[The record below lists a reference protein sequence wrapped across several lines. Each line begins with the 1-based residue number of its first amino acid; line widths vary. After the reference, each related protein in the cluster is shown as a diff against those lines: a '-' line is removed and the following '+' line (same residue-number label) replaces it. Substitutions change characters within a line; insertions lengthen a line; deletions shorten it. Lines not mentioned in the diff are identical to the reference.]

1 MKFSISRDALIKPLN
16 LVAGVVERRQT
27 LPILANV
34 QLVLDGQQLSLTGT
48 DLEVELIGRV
58 DLGDSASAIETGEI
72 TVPAKKLVDICK
84 ALPDGAVIDVS
95 QDEQKL
101 IIKSGRSRFQLST
114 LPASDFPSVE
124 QGHGG
129 QRFTLKQGDLK
140 RLIER
145 TSFAMAQQDVRYYLN
160 GMLFEVTNGMLRVVA
175 TDGHR
180 LAMAS
185 LEGDINV
192 SNTAQVIVPRKGV
205 IELGRLLINENED
218 AELFVG
224 SNHIRVVTPEFTFT
238 SKLIDGKFPD
248 YERVLPRGG
257 SKVVLG
263 SRADLKQAFARTAIL
278 SNEKYRGI
286 RLLLTSGNLQIVANN
301 PEQEEAEEI
310 VAVDYEGDS
319 LEIGFNVS
327 YLLDVLSAINS
338 ESVKFTMSDSNSSA
352 LVEEAENSDSQ
363 YVVMPMRL

>member
-1 MKFSISRDALIKPLN
+1 MKFAISRDVLIKPLN

-34 QLVLDGQQLSLTGT
+34 QLVLDGNQLSLTGT
-48 DLEVELIGRV
+48 DLEVELVGRV
-58 DLGDSASAIETGEI
+58 PVIESADNIGGEI

-84 ALPDGAVIDVS
+84 ALPEGAELKF
-95 QDEQKL
+95 QLDEQKL
-101 IIKSGRSRFQLST
+101 VIRSGRSRFQLST
-114 LPASDFPSVE
+114 LSASDFPAVE
-124 QGHGG
+124 QGSGS

-160 GMLFEVTNGMLRVVA
+160 GMLFELQAGSLRVVA

-180 LAMAS
+180 LAMATFRS
-185 LEGDINV
+185 DAIAVEGQ
-192 SNTAQVIVPRKGV
+192 SQVILPRKGV
-205 IELGRLLINENED
+205 IELSRLLMNED
-218 AELFVG
+218 DNAEVVVG
-224 SNHIRVVTPEFTFT
+224 NNHIQVVTEDFTFT

-248 YERVLPRGG
+248 YQRVLPRT
-257 SKVVLG
+257 STKTVLG
-263 SRADLKQAFARTAIL
+263 SRSGLKEAFARTAIL

-286 RLLLTSGNLQIVANN
+286 RLTLSSGNIQIIANN
-301 PEQEEAEEI
+301 PEQEEAEEA
-310 VAVDYEGDS
+310 VAVDYEGEG

-327 YLLDVLSAINS
+327 YLLDVLSALHG
-338 ESVKFTMSDSNSSA
+338 ETVKFSLSDANSSA
-352 LVEEAENSDSQ
+352 LIEESEQSDCQ